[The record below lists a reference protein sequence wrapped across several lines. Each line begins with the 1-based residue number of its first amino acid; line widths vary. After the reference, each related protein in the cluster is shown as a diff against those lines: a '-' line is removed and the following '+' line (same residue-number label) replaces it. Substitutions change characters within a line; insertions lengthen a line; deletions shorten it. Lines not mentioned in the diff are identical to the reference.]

1 MSENDEE
8 GHVFIEKLSEIISDD
23 GDIEN
28 AMVRF
33 LVFIRVGVEFGCI
46 HLGAPLVTYLLSRVV
61 SLVIGAGTGLFPG
74 SFDILID
81 ELTAAR
87 EKRH

>member
-1 MSENDEE
+1 MSENDED
-8 GHVFIEKLSEIISDD
+8 VFIERLSEIISDD
-23 GDIEN
+23 KGIEN

-33 LVFIRVGVEFGCI
+33 LVFIQVGIEFGCI
-46 HLGAPLVTYLLSRVV
+46 HLGAPLVTYLLSRIV
-61 SLVIGAGTGLFPG
+61 SLVLGAGTGLFPG